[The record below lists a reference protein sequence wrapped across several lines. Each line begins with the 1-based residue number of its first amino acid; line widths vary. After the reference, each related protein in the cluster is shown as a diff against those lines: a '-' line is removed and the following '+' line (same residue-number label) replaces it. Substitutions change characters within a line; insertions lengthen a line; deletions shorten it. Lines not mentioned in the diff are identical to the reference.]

1 MRIPPCGNYGD
12 INNDGRVTEEDAL
25 MAGKHYTGVETLTP
39 AQVAR
44 ADVDGDPGV
53 TMGDAYM
60 IGKYA
65 AGAEGHDTFPVCE
78 RGIPPIAIMW
88 MVVLGI
94 LYIVT
99 R

>member
-12 INNDGRVTEEDAL
+12 VNNDGRVTEEDAL

-39 AQVAR
+39 AQVVR

-53 TMGDAYM
+53 TMGDSYT

-65 AGAEGHDTFPVCE
+65 MGAEGYDTFPVCD
-78 RGIPPIAIMW
+78 RNAGTAILA
-88 MVVLGI
+88 VGLVI
-94 LYIVT
+94 LYILM
-99 R
+99 RQR